1 MQYVC
6 RIVFALLM
14 FLPGTVFG
22 AANFSIIG
30 YQYQG
35 ETRITRTQY
44 DVTYTATLL
53 NTGPS
58 VNGVTAVLSSL
69 VPSVQIVPGKNVIH
83 FGPAATN
90 AQVQSMDSFTIRVDR
105 SVAFD
110 FSNLVWSFANPVANA
125 GANQT
130 GVVGATIVLNGS
142 GSSNPSGVGTLT
154 YSWSFVSV
162 PPGSLASLTGAN
174 TIAPSFVIDAQGSY
188 VIKLVLSN
196 GVGTDSATVTVS
208 TINSPPVANAGSNQ
222 TVQVGSTVHLNGSN
236 SSDVDGDPLTYLWSF
251 KSTPANSAAVIFGAQ
266 SVMASFVADL
276 PGTYVVQLVVND
288 GKVSSPASLVTIT
301 TANSPP
307 VANAGPNQ
315 VVAIGAF
322 VQLNGSG
329 STDVNGDPLTYKW
342 SLITL
347 PLNSKAVLNNAN
359 IVNPTFTADLPGT
372 YVVQLIV
379 NDGQVDSAP
388 ATVTISTNA
397 VQAPMAQA
405 GPNQTVVHGTTVTL
419 KGSGT
424 DPQSLPLTLS
434 WSLITL
440 PQGSKAQLSPMPA
453 TIASPTFVA
462 DLPGVYVAQLI
473 VNNGS
478 LSSSPATVTITTTN
492 TPPVAKAGPNQEVT
506 VGAGVTLDGSGS
518 SDADNDPLTFK
529 WSLTTIPASSTAILS
544 GANTKAPTFTAD
556 LAGTYVAQLI
566 VNDGFVDSVPA
577 TVTITANVATI
588 TLTPNPL
595 NLTTAPAGLTVT
607 LSYPAGNSGQ
617 VVNFTGFDSTVISM
631 QASATVPAN
640 STGVNVQVTPLAPG
654 NTTVT
659 ASGGVFQPGSAMVVV
674 AQPPV
679 SIVIPATLT
688 LAPGDTV
695 PFPVTLA
702 APPQGPVTVTLM
714 DSDTSK
720 ATLSSNSISF
730 NAGQTTP
737 TRQPTITGVANGPT
751 TITATA
757 PGLTTATSQ
766 VTVALTAVLSPANL
780 TVLGTTGDGTLTL
793 TLSGP
798 APSAITFT
806 LKSSMTGIATV
817 PPSLPVSQGTQVVSF
832 KVTGVS
838 PGTTVVTASAPGFAD
853 TTSNVTVASPGNITL
868 STPST
873 SLQLGQTATLTVAL
887 SQPAPSG
894 GVAVTLTN
902 DAKITLSPQTVNIA
916 QGATSGTA
924 QITAVNVGAS
934 SIGASAPGFSAPSPL
949 VLQIGATIAWVNP
962 TATIG
967 ANGQTIMVDL
977 RLFATVPGGS
987 NFSILDGLVIN
998 TSSSNT
1004 NVATVPANVS
1014 FFWDGSNVP
1023 TLRVAVTSV
1032 GPGTTTLH
1040 ASGTNIADVTM
1051 TVTVNG
1057 PLTITTTALTN
1068 ATVGTQYNFPVVASG
1083 GNPPETWSATGLPAN
1098 LSINST
1104 TGVISG
1110 IPVAQ
1115 AVGPNSVTITV
1126 TDSSGRASSTF
1137 TLTVNASAPASIAV
1151 VSGSGQSAQI
1161 NQAFANPMK
1170 VVVKDGGGN
1179 LLSGVTVTFT
1189 APGSGAS
1196 GTFAG
1201 GVITAVT
1208 DASGTATSAVF
1219 TANGTKGSYSVT
1231 ASVSGLAAT
1240 ATFTLTNTSGA
1251 PASITVSGGSG
1262 QSAQINQA
1270 FASQLSVVV
1279 KDAGSNVLSG
1289 VTVTFTA
1296 PGSGASGTFA
1306 GGVITAVTDASGTA
1320 TSAVFTANGTKGSYS
1335 VTASV
1340 SGLAATATFTL
1351 TNTSGAPASI
1361 TVSGGS
1367 GQSAQINQAFAS
1379 QLSVVVKDAG
1389 SNVLS
1394 GVTVTFT
1401 APGSGASGTFA
1412 GGVITAVTDASGT
1425 ATSAVF
1431 TANGT
1436 KGSYSVTATVG
1447 ALSATFTLT
1456 NTAGAPAAIAVNGG
1470 NLQGTPILTAF
1481 ASPLKVLVS
1490 DSASN
1495 PVSGVTVTFTVVPVS
1510 GAGATFASNV
1520 NTAVTNASGIAQ
1532 SAVLTANAVANTY
1545 TVTATVNGT
1554 SITTSFTLTN
1564 QPGPAAAISAV
1575 SGSGQSAGTNT
1586 AFANP
1591 LVAKVTDQGG
1601 NVIRGASVT
1610 FTAPASGP
1618 GGTFAGNQTTVVIT
1632 DSSGLAT
1639 SVQFTANGAAGT
1651 YAVTAAVIGV
1661 TGTASFTLTNTTVT
1675 GGGQISVN
1683 NATVG
1688 QNLQTSLIITL
1699 NPPAPS
1705 PSGVTLTI
1713 TSTSPSLALVGGGIS
1728 AGKPQIQPI
1737 LAAGTTTVSTIVQ
1750 ALASSGTVT
1759 ITLSAPG
1766 YADAHAT
1773 ITLAP
1778 AGFIL
1783 QGPDGTS
1790 NPISTFEG
1798 IATPLTVA
1806 PVYLN
1811 PDGSAG
1817 GIQQIAGGFSVNVT
1831 VTTDAA
1837 SIGTTSPGS
1846 VGFSSGTS
1854 SAGFNFVAS
1863 KTNTGIVDV
1872 LITAP
1877 PGFTNPTAG
1886 AQITFTVQ
1894 VSDIIAFSATIG
1906 AGLETNVSASLS
1918 GPVGAPTA
1926 FTFHSNDPSKLL
1938 FASSP
1943 TATGTQD
1950 LVVTI
1955 VTGQNHTPDVYAQAV
1970 GGAGT
1975 SPSYQLSAA
1984 GFSPAN
1990 GTISIVAPGLLI
2002 QSPGGFGAASFSEP
2016 LAAGAATIT
2025 VFVGSAPGGVFSA
2038 AQLVIGGGS
2047 VSVTV
2052 SSNTPSVGT
2061 IGPPT
2066 ITIPGGSG
2074 SGSTLFQPQGP
2085 GTAGITASATGFGS
2099 AFVSATVTGSSLIVD
2114 SGFLIGF
2121 SFEQMATVTIPA
2133 PAGSGGATVTIQS
2146 NSPSLLLAV
2155 NATDPGASQITV
2167 QIAQNSRVGTFF
2179 IYAGANS
2186 GSGTYTATFP
2196 GVSPVTGTAQFTNS
2210 GFVLVDLNP
2219 TTIDHTQ
2226 QTSKQLVIFAA
2237 ILDSSGNPLGFVT
2250 QPLAGNQQLRISVQ
2264 SSSGAATVPATVSLQ
2279 PGLDHVFVPV
2289 TIVGAGTPTI
2299 SVSQPGGY
2307 TTPTVN
2313 TFVTLNIT

>member
-1 MQYVC
+1 
-6 RIVFALLM
+6 
-14 FLPGTVFG
+14 
-22 AANFSIIG
+22 
-30 YQYQG
+30 
-35 ETRITRTQY
+35 
-44 DVTYTATLL
+44 
-53 NTGPS
+53 
-58 VNGVTAVLSSL
+58 
-69 VPSVQIVPGKNVIH
+69 
-83 FGPAATN
+83 
-90 AQVQSMDSFTIRVDR
+90 
-105 SVAFD
+105 
-110 FSNLVWSFANPVANA
+110 
-125 GANQT
+125 
-130 GVVGATIVLNGS
+130 
-142 GSSNPSGVGTLT
+142 
-154 YSWSFVSV
+154 
-162 PPGSLASLTGAN
+162 
-174 TIAPSFVIDAQGSY
+174 
-188 VIKLVLSN
+188 
-196 GVGTDSATVTVS
+196 
-208 TINSPPVANAGSNQ
+208 
-222 TVQVGSTVHLNGSN
+222 
-236 SSDVDGDPLTYLWSF
+236 
-251 KSTPANSAAVIFGAQ
+251 
-266 SVMASFVADL
+266 
-276 PGTYVVQLVVND
+276 
-288 GKVSSPASLVTIT
+288 
-301 TANSPP
+301 
-307 VANAGPNQ
+307 
-315 VVAIGAF
+315 
-322 VQLNGSG
+322 
-329 STDVNGDPLTYKW
+329 
-342 SLITL
+342 
-347 PLNSKAVLNNAN
+347 
-359 IVNPTFTADLPGT
+359 
-372 YVVQLIV
+372 
-379 NDGQVDSAP
+379 
-388 ATVTISTNA
+388 
-397 VQAPMAQA
+397 
-405 GPNQTVVHGTTVTL
+405 
-419 KGSGT
+419 
-424 DPQSLPLTLS
+424 
-434 WSLITL
+434 
-440 PQGSKAQLSPMPA
+440 
-453 TIASPTFVA
+453 
-462 DLPGVYVAQLI
+462 
-473 VNNGS
+473 
-478 LSSSPATVTITTTN
+478 
-492 TPPVAKAGPNQEVT
+492 
-506 VGAGVTLDGSGS
+506 
-518 SDADNDPLTFK
+518 
-529 WSLTTIPASSTAILS
+529 
-544 GANTKAPTFTAD
+544 
-556 LAGTYVAQLI
+556 
-566 VNDGFVDSVPA
+566 
-577 TVTITANVATI
+577 
-588 TLTPNPL
+588 
-595 NLTTAPAGLTVT
+595 
-607 LSYPAGNSGQ
+607 
-617 VVNFTGFDSTVISM
+617 
-631 QASATVPAN
+631 
-640 STGVNVQVTPLAPG
+640 
-654 NTTVT
+654 
-659 ASGGVFQPGSAMVVV
+659 
-674 AQPPV
+674 
-679 SIVIPATLT
+679 
-688 LAPGDTV
+688 
-695 PFPVTLA
+695 
-702 APPQGPVTVTLM
+702 
-714 DSDTSK
+714 
-720 ATLSSNSISF
+720 
-730 NAGQTTP
+730 
-737 TRQPTITGVANGPT
+737 
-751 TITATA
+751 
-757 PGLTTATSQ
+757 
-766 VTVALTAVLSPANL
+766 
-780 TVLGTTGDGTLTL
+780 
-793 TLSGP
+793 
-798 APSAITFT
+798 
-806 LKSSMTGIATV
+806 
-817 PPSLPVSQGTQVVSF
+817 
-832 KVTGVS
+832 
-838 PGTTVVTASAPGFAD
+838 
-853 TTSNVTVASPGNITL
+853 
-868 STPST
+868 
-873 SLQLGQTATLTVAL
+873 
-887 SQPAPSG
+887 
-894 GVAVTLTN
+894 
-902 DAKITLSPQTVNIA
+902 
-916 QGATSGTA
+916 
-924 QITAVNVGAS
+924 
-934 SIGASAPGFSAPSPL
+934 
-949 VLQIGATIAWVNP
+949 
-962 TATIG
+962 
-967 ANGQTIMVDL
+967 
-977 RLFATVPGGS
+977 
-987 NFSILDGLVIN
+987 
-998 TSSSNT
+998 
-1004 NVATVPANVS
+1004 
-1014 FFWDGSNVP
+1014 
-1023 TLRVAVTSV
+1023 
-1032 GPGTTTLH
+1032 
-1040 ASGTNIADVTM
+1040 
-1051 TVTVNG
+1051 
-1057 PLTITTTALTN
+1057 
-1068 ATVGTQYNFPVVASG
+1068 
-1083 GNPPETWSATGLPAN
+1083 
-1098 LSINST
+1098 
-1104 TGVISG
+1104 
-1110 IPVAQ
+1110 
-1115 AVGPNSVTITV
+1115 
-1126 TDSSGRASSTF
+1126 
-1137 TLTVNASAPASIAV
+1137 
-1151 VSGSGQSAQI
+1151 
-1161 NQAFANPMK
+1161 
-1170 VVVKDGGGN
+1170 
-1179 LLSGVTVTFT
+1179 
-1189 APGSGAS
+1189 
-1196 GTFAG
+1196 
-1201 GVITAVT
+1201 
-1208 DASGTATSAVF
+1208 
-1219 TANGTKGSYSVT
+1219 
-1231 ASVSGLAAT
+1231 
-1240 ATFTLTNTSGA
+1240 
-1251 PASITVSGGSG
+1251 
-1262 QSAQINQA
+1262 
-1270 FASQLSVVV
+1270 
-1279 KDAGSNVLSG
+1279 
-1289 VTVTFTA
+1289 
-1296 PGSGASGTFA
+1296 
-1306 GGVITAVTDASGTA
+1306 
-1320 TSAVFTANGTKGSYS
+1320 
-1335 VTASV
+1335 
-1340 SGLAATATFTL
+1340 
-1351 TNTSGAPASI
+1351 
-1361 TVSGGS
+1361 
-1367 GQSAQINQAFAS
+1367 
-1379 QLSVVVKDAG
+1379 VVVKDAG